1 LNPRATLTPLPPTA
15 KHGPLVRTRTH
26 ALFVLAVLALA
37 CAPLTSARAQDGGVR
52 ARDAGVRDAGV
63 DAGVRDA
70 GVRDAAVDAGTDAGA
85 PLVENADEDEV
96 EPEGEEYVEGE
107 PQVAVPETICQGR
120 MIRRIR
126 VEGTQRVAEED
137 VLGSMRLRRG
147 VPCTDAEVTRDARA
161 IWDLGYFDDIV
172 VEALP
177 VGTSIDLLMKVHERP
192 AIGRIRYAGNDAID
206 DSDLDE
212 KVTLRE
218 GAILSVPDV
227 RDNVTKIRD
236 LYAEKGYFLARVDF
250 RMRRLPSNEVE
261 VIFDIREGAQVT
273 VRNIRFVGNR
283 SISDTEISG
292 AMQTSESGFFS
303 FMSSSNTFRK
313 EFFEEDVNRLQA
325 LYYDRGFLS
334 VQVGT
339 PRIELTPD
347 REHIDITVPID
358 EGPRFHVGRV
368 RIVELDEEGT
378 EIEPLGGRR
387 HLREQ
392 ISVQP
397 GEWFSRTTIARDLLA
412 VTRTYRDRGYAKVE
426 IQPQTDL
433 DMTRRTVAV
442 VIQIVRGPLVRIER
456 IQIRGNAKTRDLV
469 VRREIVIIEGDL
481 YDQTLVETSKA
492 RIQAL
497 GFFETVDVSEEEG
510 STPDTLVLNFE
521 VAEKATGT
529 FQVGAGFSSI
539 ESFIFTAQV
548 QQNNLFGLGQ
558 SLTLQLQLSGIR
570 QLIQVRLVEPYLWGT
585 DWSAAVEAFRT
596 IRQYQS
602 FNRDSTGG
610 SLTLGHTVFSDYLR
624 LFVQYTAE
632 YVDISERTGGGIGT
646 GNQNINAGLRLPIA
660 NLFRSGLTSSVRLSL
675 SWDSRDNRLFPTRG
689 IYASLSSE
697 LADSVIGSQ
706 NTFLRHRLFFRWYY
720 PLFGGVVL
728 KMNTEAG
735 LITSRAPAGVPV
747 FERFFLGGILDVRGF
762 PLRTLGPRT
771 GLPLSVDPNASG
783 ATYGE
788 PFGGNVQFFYNL
800 ELEFPI
806 LESVGVRGVVFTDA
820 GNAWNLEQNLCQAP
834 AATFQDDK
842 ADPCNFDPLGLR
854 FSAGFGVR
862 WFSPLGPLRFEWGM
876 PLSPRVPFEAGS
888 FPGRFEF
895 TIGNFF

>member
-1 LNPRATLTPLPPTA
+1 LTPLPPTA
-15 KHGPLVRTRTH
+15 TPAPPVRSRHFAT
-26 ALFVLAVLALA
+26 LFAAALAL
-37 CAPLTSARAQDGGVR
+37 CIGLPSLTRAQD
-52 ARDAGVRDAGV
+52 AGVPAG
-63 DAGVRDA
+63 
-70 GVRDAAVDAGTDAGA
+70 AGTDEGADATGDAAGS
-85 PLVENADEDEV
+85 PDEDEAGT

-107 PQVAVPETICQGR
+107 PRIAVPETLCQGR

-126 VEGTQRVAEED
+126 VAGTQRVSED
-137 VLGSMRLRRG
+137 DILGTIRLRRG

-161 IWDLGYFDDIV
+161 LWDLGYFDDIV
-172 VEALP
+172 VEAEP
-177 VGTSIDLLMKVHERP
+177 AGSAIDLVVTVHERP
-192 AIGRIRYAGNDAID
+192 AIGKIRYEGNDAIEN
-206 DSDLDE
+206 SDIEE

-227 RDNVTKIRD
+227 RENVTKIRD

-250 RMRRLPSNEVE
+250 RLRTLPSNEVE
-261 VIFDIREGAQVT
+261 VVFTIREGAQVT
-273 VRNIRFVGNR
+273 VRNVRFVGNR
-283 SISDTEISG
+283 SIPDSEIS
-292 AMQTSESGFFS
+292 AVMQTSETGFFS
-303 FMSSSNTFRK
+303 FISSNNTFRK

-347 REHIDITVPID
+347 REHIDLTIPIE
-358 EGPRFHVGRV
+358 EGPRFRVGRV
-368 RIVELDEEGT
+368 RIVELDADGVEV
-378 EIEPLGGRR
+378 EPLGGRR
-387 HLREQ
+387 QLREQ
-392 ISVQP
+392 INVQP

-412 VTRTYRDRGYAKVE
+412 VTRTYRDRGYAKVD

-433 DMTRRTVAV
+433 DAARRTVAI
-442 VIQIVRGPLVRIER
+442 VIQIQRGPLVRIDR
-456 IQIRGNAKTRDLV
+456 IQVRGNAKTRDLV
-469 VRREIVIIEGDL
+469 IRREIVIVEGDL
-481 YDQTLVETSKA
+481 YNQTLVEASKA

-497 GFFETVDVSEEEG
+497 GFFESVEVSEEEG
-510 STPDTLVLNFE
+510 STPDSVVLNFE

-570 QLIQVRLVEPYLWGT
+570 QLVQVRLVEPYLWGT
-585 DWSAAVEAFRT
+585 QWSAAVEAFRT
-596 IRQYQS
+596 IRQFQS

-610 SLTLGHTVFSDYLR
+610 SLTLGHAVFTDYLR

-632 YVDISERTGGGIGT
+632 YVDISERTGGGLGT

-675 SWDSRDNRLFPTRG
+675 TWDSRDNRLFPTRG
-689 IYASLSSE
+689 IFASLSSE
-697 LADSVIGSQ
+697 LADSVLGSQ

-720 PLFGGVVL
+720 PVFGGVVL

-735 LITSRAPAGVPV
+735 LITSRQAAGVPV

-771 GLPLSVDPNASG
+771 GLPLAVDPNASG
-783 ATYGE
+783 GTYGE

-806 LESVGVRGVVFTDA
+806 LESVGVRGVLFTDA

-834 AATFQDDK
+834 GATFRDPQ
-842 ADPCNFDPLGLR
+842 ADPCTFDPFGLR
-854 FSAGFGVR
+854 FSTGFGIR
-862 WFSPLGPLRFEWGM
+862 WFSPLGPLRFEWGL
-876 PLSPRVPFEAGS
+876 PISPRVPFEAGS

>member
-1 LNPRATLTPLPPTA
+1 MSTRITTLL
-15 KHGPLVRTRTH
+15 L
-26 ALFVLAVLALA
+26 LAALALA
-37 CAPLTSARAQDGGVR
+37 GAPRALVFAQ
-52 ARDAGVRDAGV
+52 DAGVRGAS
-63 DAGVRDA
+63 A
-70 GVRDAAVDAGTDAGA
+70 DAGTPIAG
-85 PLVENADEDEV
+85 DEDEA

-107 PQVAVPETICQGR
+107 PQVAVPQTICQGR
-120 MIRRIR
+120 MIGRIR
-126 VEGTQRVAEED
+126 VEGTERVAAED

-147 VPCTDAEVTRDARA
+147 LPCTDAEVTRDARA
-161 IWDLGYFDDIV
+161 IWDLGYFDDLA
-172 VEALP
+172 VEAELS
-177 VGTSIDLLMKVHERP
+177 GTTLDLVMRVHERP
-192 AIGRIRYAGNDAID
+192 AIGRIRYVGNDAIA

-227 RDNVTKIRD
+227 RENVTKIRD
-236 LYAEKGYFLARVDF
+236 LYAEKGYFLARVEF
-250 RMRRLPSNEVE
+250 RMRVLPSNEVE
-261 VIFDIREGAQVT
+261 VIFDIHEGAQVT
-273 VRNIRFVGNR
+273 VRNIRFVGN
-283 SISDTEISG
+283 STISDAEIS
-292 AMQTSESGFFS
+292 AVMQTSETGFFS

-339 PRIELTPD
+339 PRVELTPD
-347 REHIDITVPID
+347 RQHIDITVPID

-368 RIVELDEEGT
+368 SIVEVDVDNGEV
-378 EIEPLGGRR
+378 EPLGGRR

-397 GEWFSRTTIARDLLA
+397 GDWFSRTTIAHDLLA
-412 VTRTYRDRGYAKVE
+412 VTRTYRDQGYAKVE

-433 DMTRRTVAV
+433 DMARRTVGV
-442 VIQIVRGPLVRIER
+442 VIQIQRGPRVRVERIE
-456 IQIRGNAKTRDLV
+456 IHGNAKTRDLV
-469 VRREIVIIEGDL
+469 IRREIVIIEGDL
-481 YDQTLVETSKA
+481 YNQTLVEESKA

-497 GFFETVDVSEEEG
+497 GFFESVEVSEEEG
-510 STPDTLVLNFE
+510 SAPNSLVLNFE

-570 QLIQVRLVEPYLWGT
+570 QLIQVRVVEPYLWGT
-585 DWSAAVEAFRT
+585 EWSAAVEAFRT
-596 IRQYQS
+596 TRQYDS

-610 SLTLGHTVFSDYLR
+610 SLTLGHTVFTDYLR
-624 LFVQYTAE
+624 LFAQYTAE
-632 YVDISERTGGGIGT
+632 YVAISERTGGGLGT
-646 GNQNINAGLRLPIA
+646 ASTQSVSAGLRLPIA
-660 NLFRSGLTSSVRLSL
+660 NLFRSGLTSSLRLSL

-697 LADSVIGSQ
+697 LADSVLGSQ

-735 LITSRAPAGVPV
+735 LITSREPAGVPV
-747 FERFFLGGILDVRGF
+747 FERFFLGGITDVRGF
-762 PLRTLGPRT
+762 PLRSLGPRT
-771 GLPLSVDPNASG
+771 GLPLSIDPNAAG
-783 ATYGE
+783 TTYGE
-788 PFGGNVQFFYNL
+788 PFGGNLQFFYNL
-800 ELEFPI
+800 EVEFPI
-806 LESVGVRGVVFTDA
+806 LESVGVRGVLFTDA
-820 GNAWNLEQNLCQAP
+820 GNAWNLEKNLCQAP
-834 AATFQDDK
+834 AATYVDSA
-842 ADPCNFDPLGLR
+842 ADPCGFDPLGLR

-876 PLSPRVPFEAGS
+876 PFSPRVPYEAGS